1 MQSTEST
8 TSAGAV
14 APRPPMHPL
23 LKVAAVSVIA
33 ASAVGIWAMT
43 ARTHSNADAANAPA
57 NTLAAVPPVAATDT
71 AAPAAVPAPEPTP
84 AAAAPA
90 KTATHNTSAAHSK
103 NTVAR
108 ETPAPYQTPGQTS
121 GAPVQVAA
129 ATPAPPPPAI
139 DPTHGHI
146 ESVYATEKK
155 GESKGVGAVAGGAV
169 GGLVGNSFGRGN
181 GRTAATLLGVVGGAL
196 AGNEI
201 EKHARTVKTWH
212 VVVKLDDGSTRTL
225 NQDSAPGW
233 RQGEEVRLVD
243 GRLTRLDGSVP
254 AAPKPVGNNSNSES
268 SY

>member
-90 KTATHNTSAAHSK
+90 KAPAETSAAAPAAAYEQTAPLAERSAPGSGAVEHAK
-103 NTVAR
+103 KAAPVRNDNAR
-108 ETPAPYQTPGQTS
+108 ARIADEPMPAPS
-121 GAPVQVAA
+121 AA
-129 ATPAPPPPAI
+129 APPPPAI
-139 DPTHGHI
+139 TGSLAEAPLRR
-146 ESVYATEKK
+146 AP
-155 GESKGVGAVAGGAV
+155 AP
-169 GGLVGNSFGRGN
+169 
-181 GRTAATLLGVVGGAL
+181 TAA
-196 AGNEI
+196 
-201 EKHARTVKTWH
+201 
-212 VVVKLDDGSTRTL
+212 
-225 NQDSAPGW
+225 APM
-233 RQGEEVRLVD
+233 
-243 GRLTRLDGSVP
+243 P
-254 AAPKPVGNNSNSES
+254 AAPAAPAPQAVQSGRRLASTRGAARRGAPRRGHHLSLPGRRS
-268 SY
+268 RPLAWFRCSHLGPAHRTPARPYWH